1 MATTIAQCDRNL
13 ESVDMSSLGCEP
25 ISVGTLNMSENRLRG
40 PGNLQHFPN
49 AHTLILDKNNLAGL
63 QGFHRSDVVRQL
75 WFNNNEAEDLAEF
88 CDQVLETYPNVTWL
102 SCMRNPCSPPLV
114 CASEDDA
121 ATAERYRL
129 YVIYRLPRLTV
140 LDAQPVTAK
149 ERAEAALKGQFMAA
163 RKPRPGTLGSAP
175 NSRTTS
181 GTLFGMLGASGG
193 SGTSATLASSAPQ
206 PAKKPTA
213 FLAVGRQEYNGKN
226 SEGNRFI
233 VDKDL

>member
-1 MATTIAQCDRNL
+1 
-13 ESVDMSSLGCEP
+13 
-25 ISVGTLNMSENRLRG
+25 
-40 PGNLQHFPN
+40 
-49 AHTLILDKNNLAGL
+49 
-63 QGFHRSDVVRQL
+63 
-75 WFNNNEAEDLAEF
+75 
-88 CDQVLETYPNVTWL
+88 
-102 SCMRNPCSPPLV
+102 MRNPASPPLA

-121 ATAERYRL
+121 AASERYRL
-129 YVIYRLPRLTV
+129 YVIYRLPKLSV

-149 ERAEAALKGQFMAA
+149 ERAEAAAKGQYMAA

-175 NSRTTS
+175 NSRTPS
-181 GTLFGMLGASGG
+181 GTLFGMLGVSGATGSSASIF
-193 SGTSATLASSAPQ
+193 AASSQ